1 MLKFTTNFLKGIML
15 VYGFSQLMSS
25 FDRPCKHMVR
35 LDPSYKCTSLFGIF
49 CKWRNCNS
57 LSKARL
63 HSTNEIKYCS
73 WKSRSIFLHY
83 KLVSQICLV
92 LISLSNIFRRKSKL
106 HKHVLVLHLSVKL
119 DWGGGCKGTT
129 STKGNC
135 PVLPNSLNYP
145 RKNTALEASQVK
157 TIC

>member
-92 LISLSNIFRRKSKL
+92 LITVFQTFFAGKVSYTNTCWSYIFL
-106 HKHVLVLHLSVKL
+106 LN
-119 DWGGGCKGTT
+119 WTGGEGARGQHRQREIAQYYQI
-129 STKGNC
+129 
-135 PVLPNSLNYP
+135 P
-145 RKNTALEASQVK
+145 
-157 TIC
+157 